1 MASTVGQRMARPMRS
16 SRTDALQQNESRCKL
31 PACRQRHLRR
41 TKMRRGRVTPQDAKA
56 GFQLVSDFSW
66 RQNLEETTP
75 VQYQRPAGLH
85 RRAFNLSSVVPIAVP
100 IRPIAVVSLVVPTVT
115 VVMPPRRPTVVAVW
129 RTHFY
134 RRPAWTDIET
144 DLRKGWYGG
153 EHGRRRGDAK
163 CKFSHV
169 LLLSSSSVKTPAHA
183 PRSDVPANPEGEIQS
198 STTSNR
204 KRERDA
210 GQGSSSVTRKGTTR
224 LTRVPQ
230 VDIQLR
236 TNRSRKMA
244 RLREFDYEQVLDGAL
259 QLFGAAATRQPHSTG
274 CLAKWA

>member
-1 MASTVGQRMARPMRS
+1 MRS
-16 SRTDALQQNESRCKL
+16 SRTKAAASCRRAASAISNALRC
-31 PACRQRHLRR
+31 AAGALRR
-41 TKMRRGRVTPQDAKA
+41 RTRKLDFSWCQKK
-56 GFQLVSDFSW
+56 LDFSW

-169 LLLSSSSVKTPAHA
+169 LLLSSSPVKTPAHA

-198 STTSNR
+198 STTSKPR
-204 KRERDA
+204 TRRGPRFLERHAQRNSEVDSRP
-210 GQGSSSVTRKGTTR
+210 SSRYSIT
-224 LTRVPQ
+224 
-230 VDIQLR
+230 D
-236 TNRSRKMA
+236 
-244 RLREFDYEQVLDGAL
+244 
-259 QLFGAAATRQPHSTG
+259 
-274 CLAKWA
+274 